1 MSFSTKGDLELTLQI
16 PESEMGGGRHSFIH
30 PFTGQQLRWL
40 MWSLPFCAQ
49 TRTRTEMGFVIAE
62 SLQSRLERQFK
73 MKDQTKPGLPGTC
86 FDLKEEQK
94 QAEVVK
100 LAKTSPGTSSPK
112 ASVSDELGRRRG
124 GLRVSIMVH
133 RWAVT
138 GATPAPSK
146 PCRTWASL
154 KIDERS
160 RWPLLSQ
167 DGRLPPFPAQQP
179 VADTLTGGD
188 TD

>member
-1 MSFSTKGDLELTLQI
+1 
-16 PESEMGGGRHSFIH
+16 
-30 PFTGQQLRWL
+30 
-40 MWSLPFCAQ
+40 
-49 TRTRTEMGFVIAE
+49 MGFVIAE

-124 GLRVSIMVH
+124 GLRVSIMVQSVGSDRSH
-133 RWAVT
+133 
-138 GATPAPSK
+138 
-146 PCRTWASL
+146 AST
-154 KIDERS
+154 K
-160 RWPLLSQ
+160 Q
-167 DGRLPPFPAQQP
+167 
-179 VADTLTGGD
+179 TL
-188 TD
+188 